1 MSELKYTDE
10 QQAALS
16 TRDVGVALDAGAGC
30 GKTFVLTERYLSH
43 LDPNIAETAEL
54 SEVVAITF
62 TDAAAREMRERIRK
76 KCRERF
82 LKADASSAAHW
93 RQLLESLDEARV
105 STIHSL
111 CTSLIRQY
119 AIELGIDPSF
129 RVLDA
134 PEAVVMRSES
144 LDATLRKK
152 LHLPSGQTDIDLV
165 KAAAELG
172 LNKLKDCLRALGK
185 EDGKPRFVYWAKQSP
200 EKCIAAWKS
209 FYQDKIL
216 PIYIEKFLALPA
228 VQTLRELLP
237 MATPKTPLFAERI
250 EEIEQALEAVK
261 DSDNPHQALLDLAPY
276 LKTKRVVGD
285 KNKFVYTDKDWP
297 DPSIKKQFTA
307 TLKAMRDLL
316 EKQKHPANLED
327 STRAAELGIQIQR
340 LAMAAL
346 RDYRDTKR
354 QAGLL
359 DQDDLLVEAR
369 RLLTSS
375 DFENEQKRIANGI
388 RILLVD
394 EFQDTDQNQV
404 EIVRALVEANQAKE
418 PVETK
423 TVETKPVDSKTFESK
438 TGESKVV
445 GSNACESESGGLA
458 DGRLFFV
465 GDFKQSIYR
474 FRGAEPEVFRNLQKA
489 TPLTGRLPL
498 SKNFRSQ
505 PAVLDFVNALFGKL
519 FVDEYTDLKPVK
531 PQLTRT
537 PAVEFLWTPLPEP
550 TAGRREALKPE
561 KLQAEAATV
570 AAHLRALIDGSE
582 SLVIDSASG
591 EPRPAR
597 PGDIALLF
605 RALSDVAIFEVA
617 LREAGFDY
625 YLVGGHAFYA
635 QQEVYDLVNIL
646 QSIESA
652 CDDIALA
659 GALRSPFFGLH
670 DETLYWLTRQG
681 SLNEGLLQTKLPTEL
696 SDEQR
701 IRTEHAQKSLKHL
714 RQIKNQLNVAELIS
728 ALLELTNYDAVLLA
742 EFLGQR
748 KLANLEKLI
757 LQAHRTDT
765 SGGDLRSYLRQL
777 NEFIRQ
783 PPKEG
788 DAATSSEEANAIRL
802 MTVHGSKGLEFPIVV
817 LPDLNRKSNTST
829 PAAAYHPELGPLIR
843 PTRDSSDRDKKKAGA
858 VGIDLFDMID
868 REAEEQEKQRLFYVA
883 CTRAADRLILSS
895 TMGDTDQVTGA
906 WLKLLKKRFDLSSGR
921 LIRSETLEEGENDP
935 LVVVT
940 EPPPKLA
947 TVQQTKRID
956 FEKILNKAE
965 TSAKRNKPNSIRGIP
980 KSVAPIR
987 IERNEIRIFS
997 VSRLSGKLTQDFTH
1011 PTPST
1016 DSFETKEELNELD
1029 IDSRKLGTL
1038 VHAIIERLDRSASQ
1052 QALQNSIQKWANSLS
1067 PRIIGR
1073 HYATAVREATA
1084 LLNRFITSDAWQLI
1098 REAKQLKREVEF
1110 LLPWSPDDSTSSDSN
1125 GTGSSQNDS
1134 MLRGYI
1140 DAMLLD
1146 SNNQWHILDYKTNL
1160 VEADQV
1166 SDVAETYRLQLGV
1179 YALAV
1184 EQAMLVSP
1192 GSLKLCFL
1200 RPGIVH
1206 GFDWNETTRRETI
1219 EKVNLA
1225 IGSVRDELVAP

>member
-1 MSELKYTDE
+1 MSQLQYTDE
-10 QQAALS
+10 QQAALG
-16 TRDVGVALDAGAGC
+16 TRNVGVALDAGAGC

-43 LDPNIAETAEL
+43 LDPNIEGTAEL

-76 KCRERF
+76 KCREKF
-82 LKADASSAAHW
+82 INADSNSAPHW

-152 LHLPSGQTDIDLV
+152 LHLPSGQTDTDLV

-172 LNKLKDCLRALGK
+172 LNKLKDCLRSLGK
-185 EDGKPRFVYWAKQSP
+185 EEGKPRFKEWAKQSP
-200 EKCIAAWKS
+200 EACIEAWKS
-209 FYQDKIL
+209 FYQEHVL
-216 PIYIEKFLALPA
+216 SIYVEKFLALPA
-228 VQTLRELLP
+228 VQTIRELLP
-237 MATPKTPLFAERI
+237 MATPKTPRFAERI
-250 EEIEQALEAVK
+250 EALLVTIDAVES
-261 DSDNPHQALLDLAPY
+261 SDNPHQALLDLAP
-276 LKTKRVVGD
+276 LLETKHPGGGPGSS
-285 KNKFVYTDKDWP
+285 VYTNKDWP
-297 DPSIKKQFTA
+297 SSEIKKQFTA
-307 TLKAMRDLL
+307 TLRSMRELL
-316 EKQKHPANLED
+316 QKQKHPASRED
-327 STRAAELGIQIQR
+327 SMRAAELGIQIQR
-340 LAMAAL
+340 LAMTAL
-346 RDYRDTKR
+346 KNYHEAKR

-369 RLLTSS
+369 RLLTSPE
-375 DFENEQKRIANGI
+375 FANEQKRIASGI

-404 EIVRALVEANQAKE
+404 EIVRALVEAKQ
-418 PVETK
+418 
-423 TVETKPVDSKTFESK
+423 
-438 TGESKVV
+438 
-445 GSNACESESGGLA
+445 SNEAEEEHEGGLA

-474 FRGAEPEVFRNLQKA
+474 FRGAEPGVFRSLQKA
-489 TPLTGRLPL
+489 VPSSGRLPL

-505 PAVLDFVNALFGKL
+505 PAVLDFINALFKRL

-531 PQLTRT
+531 NQLTPV

-550 TAGRREALKPE
+550 TAGRREPLKPE

-570 AAHLRALIDGSE
+570 AAHLRRLVDSQEALVMDQ
-582 SLVIDSASG
+582 ASG

-635 QQEVYDLVNIL
+635 QQEVYDLVNVL
-646 QSIESA
+646 QSIESS

-670 DETLYWLTRQG
+670 DETLLWLTRKG
-681 SLNEGLLQTKLPTEL
+681 SLNQGLLESAMPKEL
-696 SDEQR
+696 SDEQT
-701 IRTEHAQKSLKHL
+701 IRTEFARDTLYHL
-714 RQIKNQLNVAELIS
+714 RQIKNQLSIADLIRL
-728 ALLELTNYDAVLLA
+728 LLERTNYDAVLLA

-757 LQAHRTDT
+757 LQASRLDA
-765 SGGDLRSYLRQL
+765 SGGDLRSFLRQL

-817 LPDLNRKSNTST
+817 LPDLNRKSKTSS
-829 PAAAYHPELGPLIR
+829 PPAAYHPELGPLIR
-843 PTRDSSDRDKKKAGA
+843 PTTDASNKEKKKRGA
-858 VGIDLFDMID
+858 VGIDLFDLVD
-868 REAEEQEKQRLFYVA
+868 REAEEEEKQRLFYVA

-895 TMGDTDQVTGA
+895 TLGDPDQVSGA
-906 WLKLLKKRFDLSSGR
+906 WLKLLKKRFDLTSGR
-921 LIRSETLEEGENDP
+921 LIRSETLEEEEVGP
-935 LVVVT
+935 LVTVT
-940 EPPPKLA
+940 DPPAKLA
-947 TVQQTKRID
+947 AVQQTKRAD
-956 FEKILNKAE
+956 FEKILSKAE
-965 TSAKRNKPNSIRGIP
+965 ASTSTKDRTARRERP
-980 KSVAPIR
+980 KSVAPIAAD
-987 IERNEIRIFS
+987 RNELKVFS
-997 VSRLSGKLTQDFTH
+997 VSRLSGKLGQDTARQTSGVDSLAVEDDH
-1011 PTPST
+1011 TET
-1016 DSFETKEELNELD
+1016 DL
-1029 IDSRKLGTL
+1029 DSRKLGTL
-1038 VHAIIERLDRSASQ
+1038 VHAIVERLDRTASQ
-1052 QALQNSIQKWANSLS
+1052 IELQPSIRRWAESLA

-1073 HYATAVREATA
+1073 NYLAGIREATA
-1084 LLNRFITSDAWQLI
+1084 LLNRFVASDAWKSMQ
-1098 REAKQLKREVEF
+1098 EAKRLKREVEF
-1110 LLPWSPDDSTSSDSN
+1110 LLPWSSEGSN
-1125 GTGSSQNDS
+1125 VSDS

-1146 SNNQWHILDYKTNL
+1146 QNNDWHILDYKTNL
-1160 VEADQV
+1160 VVADQV
-1166 SDVAETYRLQLGV
+1166 PAVAASYRLQLGL

-1184 EQAMLVSP
+1184 EQAMSVSP
-1192 GSLKLCFL
+1192 RTLKLCFL
-1200 RPGIVH
+1200 RPGVVH
-1206 GFDWNETTRRETI
+1206 QFDWNETARRETI
-1219 EKVNLA
+1219 DEINVA
-1225 IGSVRDELVAP
+1225 IEAVRDEFVAN